1 MSLARLIIK
10 FLYNRSAPITITT
23 TELRDAL
30 NKAFGNEVIGTITRI
45 TPHVF
50 SMDIIRSSDIFDDLL
65 DKIHRDKS
73 WPVIYDDAGHY
84 CFLELEDIELTA
96 AQLLETQTFERRKRM
111 LSRELDKSHAT
122 EDPPTELDET
132 LEETYQKHLDVMR
145 ACRVQCDAAPS
156 KWYYDQMTHDLSA
169 DAILA

>member
-1 MSLARLIIK
+1 MSIARLIVK
-10 FLYNRSAPITITT
+10 FLYNRSAPIAITT

-30 NKAFGNEVIGTITRI
+30 NKAFGSEVIGTITRI

-111 LSRELDKSHAT
+111 LGRELDKSAPT
-122 EDPPTELDET
+122 EEQPKELDEP
-132 LEETYQKHLDVMR
+132 LEEAYQKHLDVMR
-145 ACRVQCDAAPS
+145 ACRVKCDTMPS
-156 KWYYDQMTHDLSA
+156 EQHYDKMRQEA
-169 DAILA
+169 VLA

>member
-1 MSLARLIIK
+1 MSLPRLIIK

-23 TELRDAL
+23 SELRNAL
-30 NKAFGNEVIGTITRI
+30 NTAFGGSVIGTITRI

-111 LSRELDKSHAT
+111 LGRELDKSATT
-122 EDPPTELDET
+122 EDLPTKLDEEH
-132 LEETYQKHLDVMR
+132 EEKYQKHLKVLR
-145 ACRVQCDAAPS
+145 SCRDKCASEPS
-156 KWYYDQMTHDLSA
+156 IVNYERLTQDMA
-169 DAILA
+169 AILA